1 MSEKLKT
8 IKELFPEKE
17 VRQSYQSENTI
28 LIYGTLSREDL
39 SSLVNLDFDFKV
51 SGSTT
56 IESLHEPIIE
66 IQVV

>member
-39 SSLVNLDFDFKV
+39 NSLVNLDFDFKV
-51 SGSTT
+51 SGSTI

-66 IQVV
+66 IQAV